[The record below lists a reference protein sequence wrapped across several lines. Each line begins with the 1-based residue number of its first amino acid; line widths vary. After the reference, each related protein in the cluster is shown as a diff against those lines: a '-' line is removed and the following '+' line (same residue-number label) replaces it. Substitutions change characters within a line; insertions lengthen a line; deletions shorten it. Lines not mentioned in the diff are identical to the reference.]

1 MFILCAW
8 TIAAAISAL
17 AQGPAPNINRVLVEK
32 SARRLSLISQG
43 VVVRQYLVALGSAPV
58 GAKTRQGDHKTPE
71 GTYLLDYRNAH
82 SHYYRS
88 IHISY
93 PNAADRARAG
103 QMGVPTGGDIFLHGI
118 TNGYGWVGKAHR
130 KIDWTDGCIAV
141 SDQEMD
147 EIWKLVRDGTPIEIR
162 P

>member
-1 MFILCAW
+1 MAA
-8 TIAAAISAL
+8 TIFASA
-17 AQGPAPNINRVLVEK
+17 QVNAPVIDRVLVEK

-43 VVVRQYLVALGSAPV
+43 SVVKQYLVALGSEPV

-71 GTYLLDYRNAH
+71 GTYVLDYRNAH
-82 SHYYRS
+82 SHYYHS

-93 PNAADRARAG
+93 PNAADRTRAQ